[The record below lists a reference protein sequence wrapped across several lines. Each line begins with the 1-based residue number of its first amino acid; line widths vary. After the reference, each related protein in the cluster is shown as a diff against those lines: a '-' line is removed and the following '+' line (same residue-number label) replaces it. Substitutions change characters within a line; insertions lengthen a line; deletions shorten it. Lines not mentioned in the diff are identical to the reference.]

1 MYILLLLLLTL
12 AGNARKPIRR
22 RYLRM
27 FANYVETPNYK
38 VKWFTTGFL

>member
-1 MYILLLLLLTL
+1 MLILIFLLLALI
-12 AGNARKPIRR
+12 AAERKLIRR
-22 RYLRM
+22 RYSRM